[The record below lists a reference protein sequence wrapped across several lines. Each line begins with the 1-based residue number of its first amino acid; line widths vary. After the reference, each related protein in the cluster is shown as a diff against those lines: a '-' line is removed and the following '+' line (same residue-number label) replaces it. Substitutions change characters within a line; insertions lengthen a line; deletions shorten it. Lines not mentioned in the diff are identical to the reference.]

1 MGGLGDGWGYHQLLD
16 SEFGMPLPL
25 GNPLFSL
32 LISSTELRFFHLYV
46 PLADAKTEDYFV
58 IFPVVSL

>member
-1 MGGLGDGWGYHQLLD
+1 
-16 SEFGMPLPL
+16 MPLLL

-58 IFPVVSL
+58 IFPVASL